1 MLTNRLVACFDVK
14 DGRVTKAL
22 QIEDNIDVGDPAQLA
37 GRLYQEQIDE
47 IVFYDI
53 MASAEKRRAD
63 I

>member
-22 QIEDNIDVGDPAQLA
+22 QFEDNIDVGDPAQLA

-47 IVFYDI
+47 IVF
-53 MASAEKRRAD
+53 
-63 I
+63 

>member
-1 MLTNRLVACFDVK
+1 MTNRLVACFDVK

-22 QIEDNIDVGDPAQLA
+22 QFEDNIDVGDPAQLA